1 MRWTERQR
9 AMLREMGVQLW
20 SHESAASDAAV
31 VAERSEAP
39 VPVPASAERPPARA
53 AAPQRGQTAAAGT
66 AKLSPADWLFVGEPF
81 DGAQQEQL
89 LDNMLRAIGV
99 ARSAPAR
106 ERRATFVAVTAS
118 AASPAAADRDEI
130 ATAMASV
137 APRGIVALG
146 RAAAAA
152 VLGSDAPL
160 GHWRGRRHERAAVPV
175 VVTFSLAFLLRH
187 PEEKAKAWADLCLA
201 VAGIAPSA
209 A

>member
-9 AMLREMGVQLW
+9 AMLREMGVQIW
-20 SHESAASDAAV
+20 SHESEAGDAAV
-31 VAERSEAP
+31 VAERSET
-39 VPVPASAERPPARA
+39 PVPAPAATAPDAQRL
-53 AAPQRGQTAAAGT
+53 PQREPIATAAS
-66 AKLSPADWLFVGEPF
+66 AKLAPADWLFVGEPF

-99 ARSAPAR
+99 ARSAPAG
-106 ERRATFVAVTAS
+106 ERRATFVAVATS
-118 AASPAAADRDEI
+118 GAAADRDEI
-130 ATAMASV
+130 ATAIATV
-137 APRGIVALG
+137 APRAIVTLG

-175 VVTFSLAFLLRH
+175 VVTFSLAFLLRQ

-201 VAGIAPSA
+201 VAGLAPSA

>member
-1 MRWTERQR
+1 
-9 AMLREMGVQLW
+9 MLREMGVQLW
-20 SHESAASDAAV
+20 SHERAAGDAAV

-39 VPVPASAERPPARA
+39 VPTAERAMAPPARVPLAQPEPIGA
-53 AAPQRGQTAAAGT
+53 ASAARLA
-66 AKLSPADWLFVGEPF
+66 PADWLVVGDAF
-81 DGAQQEQL
+81 DGAPQEQL

-106 ERRATFVAVTAS
+106 ERRATFVAVAAS
-118 AASPAAADRDEI
+118 AAPADRDEL
-130 ATAMASV
+130 ATAIAAV

-152 VLGSDAPL
+152 LLGSDAPL
-160 GHWRGRRHERAAVPV
+160 GHWRGRRHEHAALPV

-201 VAGIAPSA
+201 VAAIARPVT
-209 A
+209 